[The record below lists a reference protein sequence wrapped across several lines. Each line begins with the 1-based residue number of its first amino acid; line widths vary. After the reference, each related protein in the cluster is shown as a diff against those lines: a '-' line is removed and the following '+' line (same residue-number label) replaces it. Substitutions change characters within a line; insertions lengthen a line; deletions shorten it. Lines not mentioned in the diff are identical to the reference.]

1 MLMTLE
7 QTNLKNPL
15 ENFLDSVADQKL
27 TYYASDLLELTGCAS
42 MKELSQALKR
52 ATEVCSCM
60 HLPLRENFKVVY
72 RSHEGEVLQDW
83 RLSPMA
89 YLLLII
95 NADAHSELVAQM
107 QVELVNKVLQTTD
120 LKHD

>member
-7 QTNLKNPL
+7 QTILNSPL
-15 ENFLDSVADQKL
+15 EKFLDSLADQNL

-42 MKELSQALKR
+42 MHELSLALKK
-52 ATEVCSCM
+52 ATEVCNCM

-72 RSHEGEVLQDW
+72 RSREGEVLQDW

-95 NADAHSELVAQM
+95 NSDVNSEVVAQM
-107 QVELVNKVLQTTD
+107 QVELVKKVLQNSD
-120 LKHD
+120 VNQE